1 MKKWMALLLTAA
13 MLLTAAAASAETYTG
28 KGVGR
33 NADIAVEM
41 AVEDGKIVSVSVTE
55 HSETAGI
62 ADPALSSIPAAIV
75 ENQSLAID
83 VVAGATL
90 TSEGILEAAEA
101 AAVAAGLNVEALKA
115 AVIAAQE
122 NTLPLEQTADVVV
135 IGAGGAGLAAAA
147 SAGQN
152 GASVIVLEANG
163 IIGGSTVRSGGHMLL
178 FDDAINASMD
188 RNDESLAKYLDY
200 DPAQFGEWGEA
211 VTAAQEQIRGY
222 LESDQAGRFDSV
234 EIALVDHY
242 LKGSGTDLDG
252 KAVTLDYALN
262 KKAFE
267 NATALNDWLVAGGMG
282 IQQKMYNAHGG
293 TPEGGAAG
301 MVEALNS
308 MASTSG
314 AQIILNM
321 RATELLMENG
331 KVVGVIA
338 EDADGVK
345 YTYHADKGV
354 VIATGSFS
362 SNGEMCAQYQ
372 RIGTGLSEKTGST
385 NPKTNM
391 GDGIVMAQSAG
402 AQLRDMQFMITVMQG
417 YHESSSLGEQ
427 GKITGKHQL
436 AVNSNGVRF
445 ADDTKVGGMGGV
457 GHVSNNQPDG
467 LVYLIGDSKML
478 DAVKEAGGEGFVET
492 MTSRG
497 SWFVVADTLEEA
509 AQQVGLDAQT
519 LAQTVAEFNG
529 YVDAGSDP
537 EFGRTAFNGKVEQ
550 GPYAIVKMEMH
561 YHLTFGG
568 LVIDTEA
575 HVLDENGAAISGLYA
590 AGDVISGFEG
600 VTHQSGA
607 CITNVLFYGKVAGE
621 NAAAE
626 Q

>member
-1 MKKWMALLLTAA
+1 MKKLLSFLLVLCMMAPAFA
-13 MLLTAAAASAETYTG
+13 CADVFTG
-28 KGVGR
+28 EGVGR
-33 NADIAVEM
+33 NANITVEM
-41 AVEDGKIVSVSVTE
+41 TVEDGKIAAVAVTN

-62 ADPALSSIPAAIV
+62 ADPAISGIPAAIV

-83 VVAGATL
+83 AVAGATL
-90 TSEGILEAAEA
+90 TSEGILAAAEA
-101 AAVAAGLNVEALKA
+101 AAAAAGLDVEALKKNDVA
-115 AVIAAQE
+115 AEESA
-122 NTLPLEQTADVVV
+122 LPLEETADVVV

-147 SAGQN
+147 GAGQN

-163 IIGGSTVRSGGHMLL
+163 IIGGSTIRSGGHMLL
-178 FDDAINASMD
+178 FDDAINASME
-188 RNDESLAKYLDY
+188 RNDEALKKYLDY

-211 VTAAQEQIRGY
+211 VAAAKEQIGAY

-242 LKGSGTDLDG
+242 LKGSGKDLDG
-252 KAVTLDYALN
+252 NAVTLDYALN

-267 NATALNDWLVAGGMG
+267 NATALNDWLVSGGMG

-293 TPEGGAAG
+293 TPEGGAKG
-301 MVEALNS
+301 MVDALNN
-308 MASTSG
+308 MAVSSG
-314 AQIILNM
+314 AKIILNM
-321 RATELLMENG
+321 RATELIQENG

-345 YTYHADKGV
+345 HTYHAGKGV

-362 SNGEMCAQYQ
+362 SNGEMCAKYQ

-385 NPKTNM
+385 NPKTNT
-391 GDGIVMAQSAG
+391 GDGIVMAQKAG

-436 AVNSNGVRF
+436 AVNSTGKRF

-478 DAVKEAGGEGFVET
+478 DAVNEAGGEGFVEK
-492 MTSRG
+492 MMSRG
-497 SWFVVADTLEEA
+497 DWFVVADTLEEA
-509 AQQVGLDAQT
+509 AQKVGLDA
-519 LAQTVAEFNG
+519 AAVAETVKAYNG

-537 EFGRTAFNGKVEQ
+537 EFGRTAFSGKVEN
-550 GPYAIVKMEMH
+550 GPFVMVKMEMH

-568 LVIDTEA
+568 LVIDTQA
-575 HVLDENGAAISGLYA
+575 RVLDEAGAPVDGLYA

-607 CITNVLFYGKVAGE
+607 CITNVLFYGKTAGE
-621 NAAAE
+621 NAAK
-626 Q
+626 